1 MRATFSRPRAASN
14 VAHDVAGT
22 GFVNIQMT
30 LQPQFEQ
37 GLALQRQGRLADAEQ
52 LFLQVTVT
60 DPGHFPAH
68 RMTAVVCY
76 QQRKFA
82 EALRAV
88 EAAINLNP
96 GTGEPWVLRGV
107 ILQCL
112 GRSDDAVASMNKAA
126 DLDPGDINTWYNR
139 GVVLGEAGKFE
150 ESIDSYDRALAI
162 APHAGALTNRAGAL
176 LSLKRAQEALE
187 SCDKALALHPGDLSA
202 MCNRALALADLARPE
217 EAVAIFDQVLAH
229 APDAAQTWSNRG
241 TVLHD
246 LERYIEAVA
255 SFDRAVAID
264 PRSAS
269 AWTNRGRSL
278 FHVQRFDEARASFER
293 SLTVAAPQTSL
304 DWDSRGD
311 ALMGLKRYDEALAA
325 YDTALAMTPNAAR
338 VCSKRAATLYMLAR
352 FDEALEAADRALAL
366 RPDLPVALEMR
377 GKILL
382 EMNRIEDGLA
392 ALQRRGVDRN
402 PRARVPEHKARHDAE
417 QRAYLA
423 ALGVTPEAGKL
434 YIAGGER
441 IPGPAVNPANA
452 DVVAKTWAQ
461 TDPQVVVIDDVLTPE
476 GLEALRKF
484 CLGSTMWQ
492 RAYDN
497 GYLGALPESGF
508 AAPLLAQ
515 IAEELSA
522 TFPTVIGDHGLR
534 LLWGFKYDSALK
546 GITIHADQAAV
557 NVNFWIT
564 PDEANLNPER
574 GGLVIYDA
582 NAPADW
588 EAADY
593 NGNDPRVWDFLK
605 RVKAKPITVPY
616 RMNRAVIFDSDL
628 FHETDLLEFKEGYL
642 NRRMNIT
649 MLFGRRTF
657 YGN

>member
-1 MRATFSRPRAASN
+1 
-14 VAHDVAGT
+14 
-22 GFVNIQMT
+22 MT
-30 LQPQFEQ
+30 LQLQFEQ
-37 GLALQRQGRLADAEQ
+37 ALGLQRQGRLAEAER
-52 LFLQVTVT
+52 LFSQVAGA
-60 DPGHFPAH
+60 DPQNFQAH
-68 RMTAVVCY
+68 RMTAVVRY

-82 EALRAV
+82 EALTAID
-88 EAAINLNP
+88 AATSVSP
-96 GTGEPWVLRGV
+96 GTAEPWVLRGV
-107 ILQCL
+107 ILQSL
-112 GRSDDAVASMNKAA
+112 SRSDEAVASMNKAA
-126 DLDPGDINTWYNR
+126 ELDPGDINTWYNR
-139 GVVLGEAGKFE
+139 GVVLGEIGRFQEAV
-150 ESIDSYDRALAI
+150 DSYDRALAI
-162 APHAGALTNRAGAL
+162 GPHPDALTNRGGVL

-187 SCDKALALHPGDLSA
+187 SCDKALALRPGDLSA
-202 MCNRALALADLARPE
+202 LCNRALALAELARPE
-217 EAVAIFDQVLAH
+217 EAVAIFDQVLTQ
-229 APDAAQTWSNRG
+229 APNAAQTWSNRG

-246 LERYIEAVA
+246 LERYAEAVA
-255 SFDRAVAID
+255 SFDRAVALD
-264 PRSAS
+264 PRNAT

-278 FHVQRFDEARASFER
+278 FHIQRFDEARESFER
-293 SLTVAAPQTSL
+293 SLTVAPPQTSV

-311 ALMGLKRYDEALAA
+311 ALMGLKRYDAALAA
-325 YDTALAMTPNAAR
+325 YDAALAMTPSAAR
-338 VCSKRAATLYMLAR
+338 LWSKRAATLYMLAR
-352 FDEALEAADRALAL
+352 FEDALAAADHALAL
-366 RPDLPVALEMR
+366 RPNLPVALEMR
-377 GKILL
+377 GKVLL
-382 EMNRIEDGLA
+382 EMKRVEEGLA
-392 ALQRRGVDRN
+392 MLQERGVDRN

-417 QRAYLA
+417 QRDYLA
-423 ALGVTPEAGKL
+423 ARGITAEAGKL
-434 YIAGGER
+434 YIAGGQR

-452 DVVAKTWAQ
+452 AIVAKTWAE
-461 TDPQVVVIDDVLTPE
+461 TDPQIVVIDDLLTPE
-476 GLEALRKF
+476 GLEALREF
-484 CLGSTMWQ
+484 CLGSTMWD

-564 PDEANLNPER
+564 PDDANLNPDR

-605 RVKAKPITVPY
+605 RVNAKPVTVPY

-628 FHETDLLEFKEGYL
+628 FHETDQLSFKEGYL

>member
-1 MRATFSRPRAASN
+1 M
-14 VAHDVAGT
+14 
-22 GFVNIQMT
+22 
-30 LQPQFEQ
+30 
-37 GLALQRQGRLADAEQ
+37 QRQGRLADAER
-52 LFLQVTVT
+52 LFMQVAEA
-60 DPGHFPAH
+60 DAGNFLAH
-68 RMTAVVCY
+68 RMTAVVRY
-76 QQRKFA
+76 QQRNLT
-82 EALRAV
+82 EALSAV
-88 EAAINLNP
+88 DAAINLSP
-96 GTGEPWVLRGV
+96 GTAEPWVLRGV
-107 ILQCL
+107 ILQSL
-112 GRSDDAVASMNKAA
+112 GRSGEAIASVDKATE
-126 DLDPGDINTWYNR
+126 LDPRDIGAWYNR
-139 GVVLGEAGKFE
+139 GVLLGEIGRFQDA
-150 ESIDSYDRALAI
+150 IDSYDRALALG
-162 APHAGALTNRAGAL
+162 PHADALANRAGSL

-187 SCDKALALHPGDLSA
+187 SCDKALALRPAHLSA
-202 MCNRALALADLARPE
+202 LCNRALALAELARPA
-217 EAVAIFDQVLAH
+217 EAVAIFDQVLAQT
-229 APDAAQTWSNRG
+229 PNAAQTWSNRG

-246 LERYIEAVA
+246 LERYAEAVA
-255 SFDRAVAID
+255 SFDRAVALD
-264 PRSAS
+264 PRNAA

-278 FHVQRFDEARASFER
+278 FHVQRFDEARESFER
-293 SLTVAAPQTSL
+293 SLTLAPPQTSV

-325 YDTALAMTPNAAR
+325 YDAALAMTPNAAR
-338 VCSKRAATLYMLAR
+338 IWSKRAATLYMLAR
-352 FDEALEAADRALAL
+352 FDEGLEAADRALVL
-366 RPDLPVALEMR
+366 SPNLPVALEMR

-382 EMNRIEDGLA
+382 EMNRIEEGLA
-392 ALQRRGVDRN
+392 SLRQRGVDRN
-402 PRARVPEHKARHDAE
+402 ASAQAPEHKARHDTE
-417 QRAYLA
+417 QRDYLA
-423 ALGVTPEAGKL
+423 AQGVTVEAGKL

-441 IPGPAVNPANA
+441 ILGPAVNPANA
-452 DVVAKTWAQ
+452 EIVAKTWAEA
-461 TDPQVVVIDDVLTPE
+461 DPQIVVIDDLLTPE
-476 GLEALRKF
+476 GLEALRRF
-484 CLGSTMWQ
+484 CLGSTMWE

-534 LLWGFKYDSALK
+534 LLWGFKYDSTLK

-564 PDEANLNPER
+564 PDEANLNPDR

-605 RVKAKPITVPY
+605 RANAKPVTVPY
-616 RMNRAVIFDSDL
+616 RVNRAVIFDSDL

-642 NRRMNIT
+642 NRRINVT

>member
-1 MRATFSRPRAASN
+1 
-14 VAHDVAGT
+14 
-22 GFVNIQMT
+22 MT
-30 LQPQFEQ
+30 SQLQFEQ
-37 GLALQRQGRLADAEQ
+37 GLALQRQGRLAEAEQ
-52 LFLQVTVT
+52 VFLQITSAE
-60 DPGHFPAH
+60 PGNFLAH
-68 RMTAVVCY
+68 RMTAIVRY
-76 QQRKFA
+76 QQRKFG
-82 EALRAV
+82 EALTAID
-88 EAAINLNP
+88 AATRLSP
-96 GTGEPWVLRGV
+96 GTAEPWVLRGV

-112 GRSDDAVASMNKAA
+112 GRTDDAVASMDRAA
-126 DLDPGDINTWYNR
+126 ALDPSDINTWYNR
-139 GVVLGEAGKFE
+139 GVVLGESGRFQDAL
-150 ESIDSYDRALAI
+150 DSYDRALAI
-162 APHAGALTNRAGAL
+162 GPHAGAFTNRAGAL
-176 LSLKRAQEALE
+176 LSLKRVQEALE
-187 SCDKALALHPGDLSA
+187 ACDKALALRPGDLSA
-202 MCNRALALADLARPE
+202 LCNRALALAELGRLE
-217 EAVAIFDQVLAH
+217 EAVTIFDQVLAQ
-229 APDAAQTWSNRG
+229 APNDAQTWNNRG

-246 LERYIEAVA
+246 LERYGDAIA
-255 SFDRAVAID
+255 SFDRAVALD
-264 PRSAS
+264 PVNAP

-278 FHVQRFDEARASFER
+278 FHVQRFDEARASFEK
-293 SLTVAAPQTSL
+293 SLTVAAPQNSVA
-304 DWDSRGD
+304 WDSRGD
-311 ALMGLKRYDEALAA
+311 ALMGLKRYEEALAA
-325 YDTALAMTPNAAR
+325 YDMALALTPTAAR
-338 VCSKRAATLYMLAR
+338 VWSKRAGTLYMLAR
-352 FDEALEAADRALAL
+352 FTDALEASDRALGL
-366 RPDLPVALEMR
+366 SPNLLVALEMR

-382 EMNRIEDGLA
+382 EMNRIEEGLA
-392 ALQRRGVDRN
+392 ALQQRGVDRS
-402 PRARVPEHKARHDAE
+402 PRARSMEHKARHDAE
-417 QRAYLA
+417 QRDYLA
-423 ALGVTPEAGKL
+423 AQGVTVEPGKL

-452 DVVAKTWAQ
+452 DIVAKTWAQ
-461 TDPQVVVIDDVLTPE
+461 TNPQIVVIDELLTPE

-484 CLGSTMWQ
+484 CLGSTMWE

-534 LLWGFKYDSALK
+534 LLWGFKYDSTLK

-605 RVKAKPITVPY
+605 RANAKPITVPY

-642 NRRMNIT
+642 NRRINVT